1 MHDIHTLYR
10 IAYEASLQ
18 TQLISL
24 QARLRATKVFTQN
37 HVMFSEGLLLSK
49 QIEALQAEVDRLNK

>member
-18 TQLISL
+18 AQLVSL
-24 QARLRATKVFTQN
+24 HARLEYTQKYVLN
-37 HVMFSEGLLLSK
+37 DTLVMDSRITLN
-49 QIEALQAEVDRLNK
+49 QINALQAEVDRLNK